1 MHVGGGRS
9 LLSAQ
14 PEVDDFDGLFAVI
27 VRRGREREGERV
39 FPLAPHEEVGTF
51 SGNITFPP
59 FLLPHSLSFLLPYS
73 CREISPLSDQA
84 AEFTS

>member
-1 MHVGGGRS
+1 MWVAA

-27 VRRGREREGERV
+27 VGGEREREREGERV

-51 SGNITFPP
+51 SGNITFPFSSFLTRVAR
-59 FLLPHSLSFLLPYS
+59 FLLYLIRLPNL
-73 CREISPLSDQA
+73 RVN
-84 AEFTS
+84 